1 MCLHAYAA
9 SAACTSQVPR
19 ESPVT
24 DIAESSEGIGSLWFR
39 GEAAHGDR
47 ALVDSAGAACPNE
60 DDRDDRP
67 GRACVAS
74 WTPRPRD
81 LAAPLSPCGPSW
93 RGRRP
98 LPPELALR
106 AEEQD
111 SPTEGEGSV
120 VLDRD
125 LGTDRWAPPF
135 QLSLVI

>member
-9 SAACTSQVPR
+9 SAACTPQVPR

-24 DIAESSEGIGSLWFR
+24 DIAESSEGNELPSFR

-47 ALVDSAGAACPNE
+47 ALVASAGAACPNE
-60 DDRDDRP
+60 DEMDDRP
-67 GRACVAS
+67 GRACAAS

-111 SPTEGEGSV
+111 SPTEGEGSA

-125 LGTDRWAPPF
+125 LGSDRRAPPF
-135 QLSLVI
+135 RRSLVC